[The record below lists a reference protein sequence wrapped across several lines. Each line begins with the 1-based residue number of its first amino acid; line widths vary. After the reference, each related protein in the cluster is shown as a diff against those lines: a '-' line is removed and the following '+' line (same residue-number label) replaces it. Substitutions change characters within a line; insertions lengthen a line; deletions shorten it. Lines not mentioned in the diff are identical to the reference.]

1 MLGVEIPGRGTYEL
15 EHLVLDVNGT
25 IAEDGHLIPGVKQR
39 LQKIA
44 KLVQVHMV
52 TADTHGRQFAI
63 DAELEMEAVR
73 LERGDP
79 SGGRVMPEDEQKAA
93 LVEKLGA
100 DHCIAMGNGANDVLM
115 LKNASIG
122 VAILGP
128 EGTCVEAVAAAD
140 VVCLSIGDA
149 LDLLLTPR
157 RLVATL
163 RR

>member
-1 MLGVEIPGRGTYEL
+1 MLSVDIPGRGSYQI

-39 LQKIA
+39 LQKVA
-44 KLVQVHMV
+44 REVQVHMV

-63 DAELEMEAVR
+63 DAELEMQADR
-73 LERGDP
+73 LERGK
-79 SGGRVMPEDEQKAA
+79 PEDEQKAA
-93 LVEKLGA
+93 LVNTLGA
-100 DHCIAMGNGANDVLM
+100 QRCIAMGNGANDVHM
-115 LKNASIG
+115 LRAAAIG

-128 EGTCVEAVAAAD
+128 EGTCVEAVTAAD
-140 VVCLSIGDA
+140 VVCLSVGDA

>member
-1 MLGVEIPGRGTYEL
+1 MLSVEIPGRGAYQI

-25 IAEDGHLIPGVKQR
+25 IAEDGHLIPGVRQR
-39 LQKIA
+39 LQRIA
-44 KLVQVHMV
+44 RLMAVHMV

-63 DAELEMEAVR
+63 DAELELEAVR
-73 LERGDP
+73 LEHGK
-79 SGGRVMPEDEQKAA
+79 PEDEQKAA
-93 LVEKLGA
+93 LVEQLGA
-100 DHCIAMGNGANDVLM
+100 AHCVAMGNGANDVLM
-115 LKNASIG
+115 LGKAAIG
-122 VAILGP
+122 VAVLGP
-128 EGTCVEAVAAAD
+128 EGTCVEAINAAG

>member
-1 MLGVEIPGRGTYEL
+1 MLSVEIPGRGSYQI

-63 DAELEMEAVR
+63 DAELEMAAVR
-73 LERGDP
+73 LERG
-79 SGGRVMPEDEQKAA
+79 RPEDAQKAA

-115 LKNASIG
+115 LQKAAIG

-128 EGTCVEAVAAAD
+128 EGTCVEAVTAAD